1 MRASPL
7 ARLPVALALASVL
20 HALALVSLYGWMR
33 SFRPDVSMRHNAV
46 DAIEVELLALSE
58 SKPEAVDLPS
68 PLGAPSPLSVAAR
81 LSGATA
87 RSQAGDRE
95 RGDEGSNDAAGPA
108 LVAEPDESAPVE
120 DVADAPDRAIDLG
133 LGPDGWRK
141 WALLGQGDA
150 PPPSKRKRS
159 KVQPFRA
166 PPASATGGLLEG
178 LEAQDRKLGLGP
190 SGPVIGALY
199 RAAHSPVAPQTGVA
213 RFEVTVLKSGSVQ
226 VSLVGA
232 SGDAAAWSS
241 VGTLAA
247 EAIRKAPPRIPEPRT
262 GARVV
267 IAITAEEAFPN
278 GTKRTE
284 LSAPHLEAVAPALR
298 STADAQDKLK
308 ELNPVTGDT
317 GAPVTGQ
324 TAIVEIPGVFLAG
337 RGKVC
342 SYRLGITPFGPM
354 LAGGCDLANAGSKAQ
369 RMVRTQV
376 EEQAMF

>member
-7 ARLPVALALASVL
+7 SRLRVALALASVL
-20 HALALVSLYGWMR
+20 HALALVSLYGWIR
-33 SFRPDVSMRHNAV
+33 TLRPDMSMRHNGV
-46 DAIEVELLALSE
+46 TAIEVDLLALSE
-58 SKPEAVDLPS
+58 AEPKSEAAALRPTLS
-68 PLGAPSPLSVAAR
+68 APSPQSAAK
-81 LSGATA
+81 LAGATA
-87 RSQAGDRE
+87 HPPAGERE
-95 RGDEGSNDAAGPA
+95 GDTDHDYAATPELTA
-108 LVAEPDESAPVE
+108 EADDAEPTG
-120 DVADAPDRAIDLG
+120 DVAPDRAIDLG

-166 PPASATGGLLEG
+166 PPASTTGGLLEG

-232 SGDAAAWSS
+232 SGDAVAWSS

-262 GARVV
+262 GTRVV

-324 TAIVEIPGVFLAG
+324 TAIVEVPGVFLAG

-369 RMVRTQV
+369 RMVRTQI